1 MSPQKTKT
9 IIKKNTWVALLAGLA
24 ACGETPPEAT
34 PTTDIDSLNAVYETK
49 PDFGA
54 MTDVKQRKAAFFDYL
69 RPAVVVENQRI
80 EGERQFLLD
89 IQQQMDAGQALDSRT
104 MAQINDLSQA
114 YMVTLDSDGV
124 TKSWLETMLKRVD
137 MLPESL
143 VLSQAAN
150 ESGWGRSRFATEGNN
165 YFGQWCYRQ
174 GCGLVPS
181 SRNDGASHEVAV
193 FASPH
198 LSVKA
203 YFMNVNRNPAYAE
216 LRDIRALQR
225 QAGQRIEGKR
235 LAEGLHRYS
244 ERGHAYVDEI
254 QSMIRHNNQYWR
266 QG

>member
-1 MSPQKTKT
+1 MM
-9 IIKKNTWVALLAGLA
+9 VLAGLT
-24 ACGETPPEAT
+24 ACGEPPPTT
-34 PTTDIDSLNAVYETK
+34 PTTASEPLHAVYATK
-49 PDFGA
+49 PDFRA
-54 MTDVKQRKAAFFDYL
+54 ITDVKQRKSAFFDYL
-69 RPAVVVENQRI
+69 RPAVVFENQRI

-89 IQQQMDAGQALDSRT
+89 IQQQMDAGQPLGSDV
-104 MAQINDLSQA
+104 MAQVNDLSLA
-114 YMVTLDSDGV
+114 YMVTLDSDAV
-124 TKSWLETMLKRVD
+124 TQPWLNSMLKRVD
-137 MLPESL
+137 VLPESL

-150 ESGWGRSRFATEGNN
+150 ESGWGRSRFAVEGNN
-165 YFGQWCYRQ
+165 YFGQWCYRE

-181 SRNDGASHEVAV
+181 GRTEGASHEVAV

-216 LRDIRALQR
+216 LREIRALQR
-225 QAGQRIEGKR
+225 QAGQRVEGQR

-254 QSMIRHNNQYWR
+254 QSMIKHNNQYWR